1 MKENRF
7 SLSLSGK
14 SAHRRH
20 LRDFFSVGQNI
31 PGYQISSLNPP
42 TDTAREM
49 SQSNGAATENCHS
62 PFDFKQRARRPA
74 SVYLC
79 GRFNQLGGR
88 LHSITTAGVP
98 DYTSNDV
105 VASGYLG
112 QLFIIATVYSAHF
125 LVDQTEKRYAITE
138 RNEMATEI
146 NFLRA

>member
-1 MKENRF
+1 
-7 SLSLSGK
+7 
-14 SAHRRH
+14 
-20 LRDFFSVGQNI
+20 
-31 PGYQISSLNPP
+31 
-42 TDTAREM
+42 M

>member
-1 MKENRF
+1 
-7 SLSLSGK
+7 
-14 SAHRRH
+14 
-20 LRDFFSVGQNI
+20 
-31 PGYQISSLNPP
+31 
-42 TDTAREM
+42 M
-49 SQSNGAATENCHS
+49 SQSNGAATEICHS

-112 QLFIIATVYSAHF
+112 QLFIIATV
-125 LVDQTEKRYAITE
+125 
-138 RNEMATEI
+138 
-146 NFLRA
+146 